1 MHLESGLVSEDV
13 MAFEKTNGEYGQA
26 IQEVGNSLRAL
37 MGELENFQDIARYI
51 KPSPGEIPKLNG
63 VDIYGET
70 IPLNGIVGGDHI
82 VYVDFKHR
90 YDLNARVKKAQ
101 DRGRDDVVRKLNECR
116 NKVGVMVA
124 DVSGHLITDALL
136 AAMLHQ
142 AFLLGAIYEMDY
154 YGNITPK
161 LFENLNTRFY
171 NSSSVSKFLTMIYGE
186 ISEDGRFQF
195 LSAGHPMPI
204 VFSRKYDRIVD
215 VPEELMVSF
224 PPIGTLPSV
233 RDIDRS
239 QNESVLG
246 FKEEYAVNEW
256 DLMGT
261 GDILI
266 VYTDG
271 LIEHERDGEEYV
283 PKYLERKLHE
293 VKDRSSKEIFL
304 AIKEDILAFN
314 QPQDDISY
322 VVIKWH

>member
-1 MHLESGLVSEDV
+1 
-13 MAFEKTNGEYGQA
+13 
-26 IQEVGNSLRAL
+26 

-82 VYVDFKHR
+82 VYVDFKQR

-116 NKVGVMVA
+116 SKAGVMVA

-154 YGNITPK
+154 YGNITAK

-233 RDIDRS
+233 RDIDRRN
-239 QNESVLG
+239 NESVLG

-293 VKDRSSKEIFL
+293 VKDRSSKEIFQ
-304 AIKEDILAFN
+304 AVKEDILAFN